1 MNKID
6 RRMIVSV
13 RLVDSSFTIIF
24 FFVSFS
30 LTNFSTFLGI
40 KSGNCSLRN
49 DVSSKFLELLFDDTE
64 LSKTEMFSRLVLT
77 VSRSMLG
84 VGEGHPISASRAVT
98 VLSSSAMSQ
107 QSWYGLNISSQL
119 VVTLVSQLATDLQ
132 DSSQDWTQFV
142 LFNFYPMLTT
152 WKVQEPLGFRDQD
165 TRSHSILFYHLNSSR
180 NFQLVL

>member
-30 LTNFSTFLGI
+30 LTNFSSFLGI

-84 VGEGHPISASRAVT
+84 VGEGHPISVSRAVT
-98 VLSSSAMSQ
+98 VMSSSAMSQ
-107 QSWYGLNISSQL
+107 QSWYGLNISS
-119 VVTLVSQLATDLQ
+119 
-132 DSSQDWTQFV
+132 
-142 LFNFYPMLTT
+142 
-152 WKVQEPLGFRDQD
+152 
-165 TRSHSILFYHLNSSR
+165 
-180 NFQLVL
+180 